1 MHEPFAELAGPGLA
15 PTGLP
20 LAVLPTRASSLVFAG
35 KAAAFRARR
44 LAADLAAGPRRLKPV
59 PAAGFSDVLAESRT
73 PLWSDTAPG
82 EHGLQLGKVANLRVA
97 CRALDGMLIPAG
109 AVFSFWRQLGPP
121 AAARGYVRGRMLK
134 QGCIMPVVG
143 GGLCQLSNALYETA
157 LQADCRIVERHPHS
171 RIVPGSVAAF
181 GRDATVAWNYVDLR
195 FAAARNLRL
204 TARLD
209 RDRLTVRLSARPG
222 DAVAPDRPVE
232 VAFAA
237 PGQAARSCASCGET
251 DCFRHADN
259 ARSAAPDRSA
269 FLVDEGWPE
278 FQAYVRSARGPD
290 DLLGRPLGEGS
301 ARYGWS
307 GESFARS
314 FSAGLETARRSLAL
328 RGAANGAVRRRA
340 ELDAARRIA
349 AALARRLTPEVT
361 AVTVAQSYL
370 PFLWRDGHLGGRDVT
385 VLMTRLPASVLQRR
399 LDAAFARH
407 PDRPTLAD
415 FRADPALIEAEDA
428 ALAQASRIV
437 TAHAEVAALFAG
449 RATQL
454 AWRSAPAAIFAAS
467 PIHRIAFPGPTV
479 ARKGAHEVREAAL
492 ALDLEVVPM
501 GAELE
506 GPGFWGGACTGAF
519 TGWAD
524 IDAVVQPALTEEQPR
539 RLLAALDA
547 GVRVFATPAC
557 GLDPRPGLTLIE
569 PDAPEALI
577 AAIA

>member
-1 MHEPFAELAGPGLA
+1 M
-15 PTGLP
+15 
-20 LAVLPTRASSLVFAG
+20 PTRISSLVFAG

-44 LAADLAAGPRRLKPV
+44 GVLDLAAGPRRLKAV
-59 PAAGFSDVLAESRT
+59 PAAGFSEIIADCST
-73 PLWSDTAPG
+73 PLWSDAAPG
-82 EHGLQLGKVANLRVA
+82 EHGLQLGKVQNLRIA
-97 CRALDGMLIPAG
+97 CRALDGVLIPAG
-109 AVFSFWRQLGPP
+109 AVLSFWRQVGPP
-121 AAARGYVRGRMLK
+121 DAGRGYVRGRMLK

-143 GGLCQLSNALYETA
+143 GGLCQLSNALYEAA
-157 LQADCRIVERHPHS
+157 LQAGCRIVERHPHS
-171 RIVPGSVAAF
+171 RIVPGSAATL

-195 FAAARNLRL
+195 FSGARDLRL

-209 RDRLTVRLSARPG
+209 RDSLTVRLSARPG
-222 DAVAPDRPVE
+222 GPAAPDLPVDA
-232 VAFAA
+232 AFAA
-237 PGQAARSCASCGET
+237 PGPAARSCAACGET
-251 DCFRHADN
+251 DCFRHA
-259 ARSAAPDRSA
+259 APAAAGSADRRA

-278 FQAYVRSARGPD
+278 FQAYVRSARGPE
-290 DLLGRPLGEGS
+290 DLLGRPLGEAS

-307 GESFARS
+307 GEGFARS
-314 FSAGLETARRSLAL
+314 FSAGFETARRSLAL
-328 RGAANGAVRRRA
+328 RGAANGAARRRA

-370 PFLWRDGHLGGRDVT
+370 PFLWRDGHLGGREVT

-415 FRADPALIEAEDA
+415 FRAEAALIEAEDT

-449 RATQL
+449 RALQL
-454 AWRSAPAAIFAAS
+454 PWRTAAATSFAPR
-467 PIHRIAFPGPTV
+467 PIRKVAFPGPTV
-479 ARKGAHEVREAAL
+479 ARKGAFEVRAAAL
-492 ALDLEVVPM
+492 ALDLEVAPM

-506 GPGFWGGACTGAF
+506 GAGFWDGVRAGAF

-539 RLLAALDA
+539 KLLAALDA
-547 GVRVFATPAC
+547 GVPVFATAAC
-557 GLDPRPGLTLIE
+557 GLASRPGLTLIE

-577 AAIA
+577 AALLSWARGHAG